1 MACKTDLLNGL
12 RLPLLFL
19 PLLKQ
24 QHKEGEGEEE
34 VSQIPKHHAG
44 DVVATRNEHAEH
56 TDDGRA
62 TDDARARAGETL
74 QAAAHASDSAAQVQ
88 QVQHDPRLH
97 YRLLALCPVPTDPV
111 GQSWPPGH
119 RVSRRGASSGPQG
132 QCMYAYIFLRG
143 TDQQRAGI
151 MACLA
156 RANGRGVDA
165 VDTVL
170 LYGFMLM
177 PSCLMLIL

>member
-1 MACKTDLLNGL
+1 MRNDLLNGL

-119 RVSRRGASSGPQG
+119 RVRPALAHRVSVCMHIYFCGELTNNVLASWH
-132 QCMYAYIFLRG
+132 
-143 TDQQRAGI
+143 
-151 MACLA
+151 
-156 RANGRGVDA
+156 V
-165 VDTVL
+165 
-170 LYGFMLM
+170 
-177 PSCLMLIL
+177 